1 MVQVS
6 YIREDKACAGLV
18 DEEECD
24 GIGKLYQGKMKNVMV
39 QQTKRNVMVQVS
51 YIRKDKE
58 CDGLVDE
65 EERDGIGK
73 LYQER

>member
-1 MVQVS
+1 MIKVS
-6 YIREDKACAGLV
+6 YIRE
-18 DEEECD
+18 
-24 GIGKLYQGKMKNVMV
+24 
-39 QQTKRNVMVQVS
+39 S
-51 YIRKDKE
+51 KD

>member
-6 YIREDKACAGLV
+6 YIRESKECDGLV

-24 GIGKLYQGKMKNVMV
+24 GTGQLDQGKIKNVLV
-39 QQTKRNVMVQVS
+39 QQTKRNVIVQVS
-51 YIRKDKE
+51 YIRESKE